1 MSEELYDD
9 NEELEEEK
17 EKKKKV
23 PDNHYIDNN
32 EFFEA
37 MCGWK
42 KLVIEAESCDEPKPP
57 VTDYIGE
64 CFLKIATRL
73 AFRANFINYPYQD
86 EMIGDGVENCIMY
99 CSNFDPEKSKNPF
112 SYFTQIIYYAFLRRI
127 QKEKKQ
133 MYIKYKALEIMDT
146 KGIVPG
152 YMKWK
157 DDKDYKDPYAE
168 AFGLSENDIEKFKP
182 KTTKKRGRKKKET
195 GKLDDVLNGDDNEDS
210 PDK

>member
-1 MSEELYDD
+1 MSEDIHDENDD
-9 NEELEEEK
+9 NIEE
-17 EKKKKV
+17 KKKV

-32 EFFEA
+32 EFFDA
-37 MCGWK
+37 MVEWK
-42 KLVIEAESCDEPKPP
+42 KLVNAAESVGDPKPP
-57 VTDYIGE
+57 ITNYIGE

-99 CSNFDPEKSKNPF
+99 ASNFDPEKSKNPF

-133 MYIKYKALEIMDT
+133 MYIKYKTLEQMDVH
-146 KGIVPG
+146 GVVPG
-152 YMKWK
+152 YLKWK
-157 DDKDYKDPYAE
+157 DDDKDIKDPYAE

-182 KTTKKRGRKKKET
+182 KTTKKRGRKKKNT
-195 GKLDDVLNGDDNEDS
+195 AKLDDVLSGDDNEDS

>member
-1 MSEELYDD
+1 MSEDLHDEND
-9 NEELEEEK
+9 EQI

-32 EFFEA
+32 EFFDA
-37 MCGWK
+37 MVEWK

-57 VTDYIGE
+57 ITNYIGE

-99 CSNFDPEKSKNPF
+99 ASNFDPEKSKNPF

-133 MYIKYKALEIMDT
+133 MYIKYKTLEQLDV
-146 KGIVPG
+146 KGDVPG
-152 YMKWK
+152 YLKWK
-157 DDKDYKDPYAE
+157 DDADYKNPYAE
-168 AFGLSENDIEKFKP
+168 AFGLSENDIDKFKP
-182 KTTKKRGRKKKET
+182 KTTKKRGRKKKDT
-195 GKLDDVLNGDDNEDS
+195 GNLDDVLSGDKNEDS